1 MPVTPGSSARVNAL
15 AGISKVAKVT
25 SAELSGTIGDRVFEA
40 GILIQLPTNKYVMTD
55 GTTALKN
62 LLPIIDQRLTET
74 EKAALSAAYAT
85 GSYVRANNGVVQHD
99 NTGTIDDASFKFIS
113 VETVNG
119 NANTHVIKD
128 DYLTKYI
135 DPSTNLVRLSAL
147 PSTVRAG
154 VAFVA
159 DITARDGLAADAEER
174 LGLVW
179 VLDASDDTTV
189 EKDMA
194 AYIWTDNPDYTG
206 PGDTTHDAKIWRK
219 VAEDDS
225 MDIDIAALTPDYG
238 NVQAAGAVMYD
249 HTIMMTAPSLTEL
262 AALQDAGSGSG
273 SAGA

>member
-15 AGISKVAKVT
+15 AGIAKVVKVT
-25 SAELSGTIGDRVFEA
+25 TAELAGDIGNRVFEA
-40 GILIQLPTNKYVMTD
+40 GILIQLPSLKYVMTD
-55 GTTALKN
+55 GTTALKS
-62 LLPIIDQRLTET
+62 LEPIIDQRLTET
-74 EKAALSAAYAT
+74 EKAALAAAYST

-119 NANTHVIKD
+119 TANTHVISD

-154 VAFVA
+154 VSFVA
-159 DITARDGLAADAEER
+159 DITARDALADDGEEK

-179 VLDASDDTTV
+179 VLDASDDTSV

-194 AYIWTDNPDYTG
+194 AYIWIDNPEYTG
-206 PGDTTHDAKIWRK
+206 SSDVTHPAKIWRK

-249 HTIMMTAPSLTEL
+249 HTIMMTAPSLTDL
-262 AALQDAGSGSG
+262 AALQDAGSGS
-273 SAGA
+273 AGA